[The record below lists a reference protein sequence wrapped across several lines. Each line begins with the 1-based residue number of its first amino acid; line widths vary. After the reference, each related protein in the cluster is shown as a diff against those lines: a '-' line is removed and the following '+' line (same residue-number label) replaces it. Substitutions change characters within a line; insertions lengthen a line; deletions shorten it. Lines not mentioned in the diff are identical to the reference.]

1 MIVIERKGIEL
12 KNRHRIVGTFMAVGI
27 MTATILG
34 SAWSEEVTT
43 NQEQE
48 QVETLPEV
56 TVKGTAEDT
65 GYSPQNATSATKTDN
80 PLLETPQA
88 ISVVTRQLM
97 DDQRAYKLDDVLKNV
112 AGVSHGGYYGEWD
125 YYRIRGFDAAFN
137 TYLDG
142 LLTGL
147 FSPNEELWGLERV
160 EVVKGPVSTLYG
172 QGPAGGFVSL
182 VSKRPRSDSFGETRL
197 TVGSFN
203 SYEAAFDVNQPLNEK
218 GNVYGRLNVLYR
230 ENNSFVDYADG
241 QRFYIAPSLT
251 WDITNRTSLTLL
263 TSVTDYRLDFA
274 FPLPARGTV
283 LPNPNG
289 EIPTSRYVGNP
300 EVGNDEWER
309 LTRLGYEFKHRFNE
323 HLSFRNNF
331 RYERND
337 WTSDDLA
344 YPSVLQ
350 GDDATLELSGWLA
363 DGKYGGYRVDTA
375 VDGDFTT
382 GSIKHTLTGGVDYR
396 WTETKYIGRNSNNLV
411 TLNMFAPDYGAMP
424 LFEYDAPFT
433 YDFNEDDLG
442 VYVQEHARFLETVT
456 LTLGGRFDSSSS
468 SDDES
473 AEAFSPRV
481 GLTYEF
487 VDGLAAYAN
496 YARSF
501 EPQWGFVDSS
511 GNNVD
516 PATGENVEV
525 GLKASLLDGRLSGL
539 LAVYQLTRQNVATGD
554 LNTPDPNDSVVA
566 GEQRSRGVELEG
578 GYRFAPGWEVIG
590 AYTYIDAEITEDNT
604 LPVGARLWGVPEQSF
619 NAWMKYTLQG
629 GPLPGLGFGVGGR
642 YYTEQE
648 GDSTYSNP
656 FTLPAYGVVDAAVYY
671 TSGRFKSQI
680 NVNNVFDK
688 RYFVGAYNDV
698 YVLPGTPFNVQ
709 ATAGWTF

>member
-1 MIVIERKGIEL
+1 MAL
-12 KNRHRIVGTFMAVGI
+12 LSLSTVGAAEDT
-27 MTATILG
+27 TST
-34 SAWSEEVTT
+34 EE
-43 NQEQE
+43 QQE

-56 TVKGTAEDT
+56 TVKGKVEET
-65 GYSPQNATSATKTDN
+65 GYSTRNATSATKSAIR
-80 PLLETPQA
+80 LLETPQA
-88 ISVVTRQLM
+88 VSVVTRQLM
-97 DDQRAYKLDDVLKNV
+97 EDQNAYKLDDVLKNV

-125 YYRIRGFDAAFN
+125 YYRIRGFNSAFN
-137 TYLDG
+137 AYLDG
-142 LLTGL
+142 LFMGL
-147 FSPNEELWGLERV
+147 FEPNTELWGLERV
-160 EVVKGPVSTLYG
+160 EVVKGPGSALYG

-182 VSKRPRSDSFGETRL
+182 ISKRPQPNTFGETRL

-203 SYEAAFDVNQPLNEK
+203 TYEAAFDVNQPLNEK
-218 GNVYGRLNVLYR
+218 GNVYARLNALYR
-230 ENNSFVDYADG
+230 VNDSFVDYANG
-241 QRFYIAPSLT
+241 QRFYLAPSLT
-251 WDITNRTSLTLL
+251 WDITPSTSLTLL

-283 LPNPNG
+283 LSNPNG
-289 EIPTSRYVGNP
+289 EISTSLYIGNP
-300 EVGNDEWER
+300 EVGNDEWEK

-350 GDDATLELSGWLA
+350 GDDRTLELSGWLA
-363 DGKYGGYRVDTA
+363 DGKYQGYRVDTA
-375 VDGDFTT
+375 VDGNFTT
-382 GSIKHTLTGGVDYR
+382 GSIEHTLTGGVDFR
-396 WTETKYIGRNSNNLV
+396 WTETKYIGRSSNNLV
-411 TLNMFAPDYGAMP
+411 TLDVFTPDYGAMP

-433 YDFNEDDLG
+433 YDFHDDDLG
-442 VYVQEHARFLETVT
+442 VYVQEHARFLEDFTATV
-456 LTLGGRFDSSSS
+456 GGRFDWSRS

-473 AEAFSPRV
+473 AKAFSPRA

-487 VDGLAAYAN
+487 VDGMAAYAN

-511 GNNVD
+511 GNVVD
-516 PATGENVEV
+516 PATGENMEV

-539 LAVYQLTRQNVATGD
+539 LAVYQLTKQDIATPDLSTAD
-554 LNTPDPNDSVVA
+554 LNDSIVS
-566 GEQRSRGVELEG
+566 GEQRSRGVEIEG
-578 GYRFAPGWEVIG
+578 AYRFGPGWEVLG
-590 AYTYIDAEITEDNT
+590 AYTYMDAQITEDNS
-604 LPVGARLWGVPEQSF
+604 LQVGSRLWGVPEHSV
-619 NAWMKYTLQG
+619 NAWTKYTLQG
-629 GPLPGLGFGVGGR
+629 GPLPGLGFGLGGR
-642 YYTEQE
+642 YYSEQE

-671 TSGRFKSQI
+671 TSGRFKSQV

-709 ATAGWTF
+709 ASVGWTF